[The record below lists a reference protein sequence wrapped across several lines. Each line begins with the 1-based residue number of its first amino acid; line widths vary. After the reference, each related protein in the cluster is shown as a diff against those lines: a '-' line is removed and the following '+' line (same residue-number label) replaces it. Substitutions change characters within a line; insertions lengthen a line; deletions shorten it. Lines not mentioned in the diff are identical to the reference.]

1 MLEPGTLVAGYRVE
15 RVLGSGGM
23 GAVFLARHPELPRY
37 DALKVLKA
45 SAGLTD
51 SNFRRRFLREAE
63 VAATLDHPNI
73 VTVFNR
79 GRASVPTTAKSGAS
93 SSASGESD
101 LLWIAMQYVPGTD
114 CARELAARGP
124 FAPRRV
130 VHIVSEVARGI
141 DHANR
146 RGLFHRDVKPAN
158 ILLAEVDEDSSFDEQ
173 RVLLTDFGVAK
184 LSDETEALT
193 SVGTVLA
200 TLSYASPEQLTGRR
214 LDGRTDQY
222 SLAAST
228 FHLLTGRVPFDD
240 RDNGAVIGAHLKE
253 PVPRISDLVPAVPPA
268 ADAVIAK
275 AMAKR
280 PDERF
285 ATCREFADALA
296 TSLRTVRPRSVAD
309 LDAETV
315 PGTPRPPAARGTPVP
330 PRRAA
335 RGERDRRPRDQA
347 AAVSSADD
355 VTLRAMPGR
364 PGPRPPTG
372 RASPNPAT
380 PNPVTPNPTPRSTPP
395 ARSQPG
401 SPRSQTARPATG
413 ADPAVW
419 QHPPSNP
426 LRQSNDHL
434 RAQPGAGRPRVD
446 RPRAGRYGADRSPGS
461 GARYA
466 VGGPV
471 PPGPVGGPVPPG
483 ASPHRPGGGSSGAVG
498 DAGSGGRGA
507 SNRSRVILAVVAVVA
522 VILIVVLVAAL

>member
-1 MLEPGTLVAGYRVE
+1 MLEPGTLVAGYRVD

-79 GRASVPTTAKSGAS
+79 GRASVPIPSRSDASTS
-93 SSASGESD
+93 SSSNPVASNPVASERGEAD

-114 CARELAARGP
+114 CARELAGRGR

-146 RGLFHRDVKPAN
+146 RGLLHRDVKPAN

-222 SLAAST
+222 SLAAT
-228 FHLLTGRVPFDD
+228 AFHLLTGRVPFDD

-253 PVPRISDLVPAVPPA
+253 PVPRVSDLVPGLPA
-268 ADAVIAK
+268 EADSVIAR
-275 AMAKR
+275 AMAKT
-280 PDERF
+280 PDDRF
-285 ATCREFADALA
+285 ASCREFADALA
-296 TSLRTVRPRSVAD
+296 RSLRSVRPRSVAD
-309 LDAETV
+309 LDAETIRGI
-315 PGTPRPPAARGTPVP
+315 PGQVAG
-330 PRRAA
+330 RAA
-335 RGERDRRPRDQA
+335 
-347 AAVSSADD
+347 
-355 VTLRAMPGR
+355 
-364 PGPRPPTG
+364 PGPRPAPEMPVRPGRPTPPPAG
-372 RASPNPAT
+372 RPPAGDRAPTERRPPRPGRPANPDPAHQATQRAT
-380 PNPVTPNPTPRSTPP
+380 PARATPP
-395 ARSQPG
+395 GRPSDRGAARSDRAVQPG
-401 SPRSQTARPATG
+401 PGSRPTTG

-426 LRQSNDHL
+426 FRQSNDHL
-434 RAQPGAGRPRVD
+434 RPDGTPPAQPGAPRGPGLAAQPGALRGPV
-446 RPRAGRYGADRSPGS
+446 PRGPAGPVGSPGS
-461 GARYA
+461 GRPAANRL
-466 VGGPV
+466 PV
-471 PPGPVGGPVPPG
+471 
-483 ASPHRPGGGSSGAVG
+483 ALA
-498 DAGSGGRGA
+498 
-507 SNRSRVILAVVAVVA
+507 IIAVVLLIA
-522 VILIVVLVAAL
+522 IVVVFLAL

>member
-79 GRASVPTTAKSGAS
+79 GRASVPVASRPDKSAE
-93 SSASGESD
+93 AD

-114 CARELAARGP
+114 CARELAGRGRL
-124 FAPRRV
+124 APRRV

-146 RGLFHRDVKPAN
+146 RGLLHRDVKPAN

-222 SLAAST
+222 SLAATT

-253 PVPRISDLVPAVPPA
+253 PVPQVSELVPGLSPD
-268 ADAVIAK
+268 ADAVIAR
-275 AMAKR
+275 AMAKS

-285 ATCREFADALA
+285 ASCREFADALA
-296 TSLRTVRPRSVAD
+296 TVGLGELEHDAVSEGCIGHPARKFGARAILQARGADPQRPDVRPVPDGCRLDDLRPSVDGISRAGRRHVGAVAAAAD
-309 LDAETV
+309 EELSHGPSPDRPAGLPTVQEPAE
-315 PGTPRPPAARGTPVP
+315 GRAHA
-330 PRRAA
+330 RRAA
-335 RGERDRRPRDQA
+335 GGVVACVRLDRSLAADVRERD
-347 AAVSSADD
+347 
-355 VTLRAMPGR
+355 GH
-364 PGPRPPTG
+364 GE
-372 RASPNPAT
+372 
-380 PNPVTPNPTPRSTPP
+380 
-395 ARSQPG
+395 
-401 SPRSQTARPATG
+401 
-413 ADPAVW
+413 
-419 QHPPSNP
+419 
-426 LRQSNDHL
+426 
-434 RAQPGAGRPRVD
+434 
-446 RPRAGRYGADRSPGS
+446 
-461 GARYA
+461 
-466 VGGPV
+466 
-471 PPGPVGGPVPPG
+471 
-483 ASPHRPGGGSSGAVG
+483 
-498 DAGSGGRGA
+498 
-507 SNRSRVILAVVAVVA
+507 
-522 VILIVVLVAAL
+522 

>member
-1 MLEPGTLVAGYRVE
+1 MLEPGTLVAGYRVD

-37 DALKVLKA
+37 DALKVLKD

-79 GRASVPTTAKSGAS
+79 GRASVPVAS
-93 SSASGESD
+93 RPDRSAEAD

-114 CARELAARGP
+114 CARELAARGR

-146 RGLFHRDVKPAN
+146 RGLLHRDVKPAN

-200 TLSYASPEQLTGRR
+200 TLSYASPEQLTGGR

-222 SLAAST
+222 SLAATT

-253 PVPRISDLVPAVPPA
+253 PVPRVSELVPGLTPE
-268 ADAVIAK
+268 ADTVLAR
-275 AMAKR
+275 AMAKT
-280 PDERF
+280 PGDRF
-285 ATCREFADALA
+285 ASCREFADALA
-296 TSLRTVRPRSVAD
+296 TSLRNVRPRSVAD
-309 LDAETV
+309 LDAETIRGV
-315 PGTPRPPAARGTPVP
+315 PGVQPVGRAAAAPPPEMPVRPGRPTPPPAGRPPAADRMPT
-330 PRRAA
+330 
-335 RGERDRRPRDQA
+335 DRRPPRPGHPAPPDPALEATQRAGAAREANRPPERGPARTHRPDAGPRRDA
-347 AAVSSADD
+347 
-355 VTLRAMPGR
+355 
-364 PGPRPPTG
+364 GPRPVHGP
-372 RASPNPAT
+372 R
-380 PNPVTPNPTPRSTPP
+380 PV
-395 ARSQPG
+395 
-401 SPRSQTARPATG
+401 ARPGEGSRPTTG

-426 LRQSNDHL
+426 FRQSNDHL
-434 RAQPGAGRPRVD
+434 RPDGSRPGHAGPPHD
-446 RPRAGRYGADRSPGS
+446 PLRAG
-461 GARYA
+461 
-466 VGGPV
+466 
-471 PPGPVGGPVPPG
+471 PPGV
-483 ASPHRPGGGSSGAVG
+483 
-498 DAGSGGRGA
+498 GRGPA
-507 SNRSRVILAVVAVVA
+507 PRNPAVPSGSVRPAGPNRLPVVLAIVAGLLLIA
-522 VILIVVLVAAL
+522 IVVVFLAL

>member
-79 GRASVPTTAKSGAS
+79 GRASVPVASRPDKSAE
-93 SSASGESD
+93 AD

-114 CARELAARGP
+114 CARELAGRGRL
-124 FAPRRV
+124 APRRV

-146 RGLFHRDVKPAN
+146 RGLLHRDVKPAN
-158 ILLAEVDEDSSFDEQ
+158 ILLAEVDDDSSFDEQ

-214 LDGRTDQY
+214 LGGRTDQY
-222 SLAAST
+222 SLAATT

-253 PVPRISDLVPAVPPA
+253 PVPRVSELVPGLSPD
-268 ADAVIAK
+268 ADAVIAR
-275 AMAKR
+275 AMAKS

-285 ATCREFADALA
+285 ASCREFADALA
-296 TSLRTVRPRSVAD
+296 TGLRNVRPRSAAD

-315 PGTPRPPAARGTPVP
+315 RGLPGRMAGGAVPGPRTPDMPGRFDRPTPPPAGRAATPDRPPAERRSRPGPAE
-330 PRRAA
+330 PRRP
-335 RGERDRRPRDQA
+335 G
-347 AAVSSADD
+347 
-355 VTLRAMPGR
+355 PGR
-364 PGPRPPTG
+364 PAANVDPAHEATQRAAPARGGPPNAPPGAATPSSGPAPGSRVPGRGPRSRPT
-372 RASPNPAT
+372 
-380 PNPVTPNPTPRSTPP
+380 
-395 ARSQPG
+395 
-401 SPRSQTARPATG
+401 TG

-419 QHPPSNP
+419 QHLPSNP
-426 LRQSNDHL
+426 FRQSNDHL
-434 RAQPGAGRPRVD
+434 RP
-446 RPRAGRYGADRSPGS
+446 DRS
-461 GARYA
+461 
-466 VGGPV
+466 
-471 PPGPVGGPVPPG
+471 
-483 ASPHRPGGGSSGAVG
+483 RPGGVGPTPAGTPPRGLDAAGPGGLPGQGARGWAGPAGPTSSTP
-498 DAGSGGRGA
+498 SS
-507 SNRSRVILAVVAVVA
+507 SNRLPIVLAIVAAVLLVA
-522 VILIVVLVAAL
+522 IVLVFMAL

>member
-1 MLEPGTLVAGYRVE
+1 MLEPGTLVAGYRVD

-79 GRASVPTTAKSGAS
+79 GRAAVPVASRSSG
-93 SSASGESD
+93 SASAPAEAD

-114 CARELAARGP
+114 CARELAARGRL
-124 FAPRRV
+124 APRRV

-146 RGLFHRDVKPAN
+146 RGLLHRDVKPAN

-200 TLSYASPEQLTGRR
+200 TLSYASPEQLTGGR

-222 SLAAST
+222 SLAATT

-240 RDNGAVIGAHLKE
+240 RDNGAVIGAHLRE
-253 PVPRISDLVPAVPPA
+253 PVPRMSELVPGLSPE
-268 ADAVIAK
+268 ADTVITR
-275 AMAKR
+275 AMAKA
-280 PDERF
+280 PGDRF
-285 ATCREFADALA
+285 ASCREFADALA
-296 TSLRTVRPRSVAD
+296 TSLRNVRPRSVAD
-309 LDAETV
+309 LDAETIRGLPGTHGAGRAV
-315 PGTPRPPAARGTPVP
+315 PGPPSEMPMRPGRPAPPPAGHPPAAGRIPAD
-330 PRRAA
+330 PRPA
-335 RGERDRRPRDQA
+335 R
-347 AAVSSADD
+347 
-355 VTLRAMPGR
+355 PGR
-364 PGPRPPTG
+364 PGTPDPALEATQRAAPARGAQAGRPPDRGPARAPRPDQG
-372 RASPNPAT
+372 
-380 PNPVTPNPTPRSTPP
+380 PRP
-395 ARSQPG
+395 ARGSQQGRPVRPG
-401 SPRSQTARPATG
+401 EGSRPATG

-426 LRQSNDHL
+426 FRQSNDHL
-434 RAQPGAGRPRVD
+434 RPDGAAPGRAGRPI
-446 RPRAGRYGADRSPGS
+446 
-461 GARYA
+461 
-466 VGGPV
+466 
-471 PPGPVGGPVPPG
+471 
-483 ASPHRPGGGSSGAVG
+483 
-498 DAGSGGRGA
+498 AGSGPPSRSPADPAGSVPPS
-507 SNRSRVILAVVAVVA
+507 SNRLPVLLAIIAAVLLIA
-522 VILIVVLVAAL
+522 IVVVFLAL

>member
-79 GRASVPTTAKSGAS
+79 GRASVPVASRPDKSAE
-93 SSASGESD
+93 AD

-114 CARELAARGP
+114 CARELAGRGRL
-124 FAPRRV
+124 APRRV

-146 RGLFHRDVKPAN
+146 RGLLHRDVKPAN

-222 SLAAST
+222 SLAATT

-253 PVPRISDLVPAVPPA
+253 PVPRVSELVPGLSPD
-268 ADAVIAK
+268 ADAVIAR
-275 AMAKR
+275 AMAKS

-285 ATCREFADALA
+285 ASCREFADALA
-296 TSLRTVRPRSVAD
+296 TGLRNVRPRSAAD

-315 PGTPRPPAARGTPVP
+315 RG
-330 PRRAA
+330 
-335 RGERDRRPRDQA
+335 
-347 AAVSSADD
+347 
-355 VTLRAMPGR
+355 LPGR
-364 PGPRPPTG
+364 MAG
-372 RASPNPAT
+372 
-380 PNPVTPNPTPRSTPP
+380 
-395 ARSQPG
+395 
-401 SPRSQTARPATG
+401 G
-413 ADPAVW
+413 A
-419 QHPPSNP
+419 
-426 LRQSNDHL
+426 
-434 RAQPGAGRPRVD
+434 
-446 RPRAGRYGADRSPGS
+446 
-461 GARYA
+461 
-466 VGGPV
+466 
-471 PPGPVGGPVPPG
+471 
-483 ASPHRPGGGSSGAVG
+483 RPGGGRPPSPRGRQARRDIARILTVLASR
-498 DAGSGGRGA
+498 RGA
-507 SNRSRVILAVVAVVA
+507 DQAKA
-522 VILIVVLVAAL
+522 

>member
-1 MLEPGTLVAGYRVE
+1 MLEPGTLVAGYRVD

-79 GRASVPTTAKSGAS
+79 GRANVPVSARSTTPNSDTPTP
-93 SSASGESD
+93 SASNRAEAD

-114 CARELAARGP
+114 CARELAGRGR

-146 RGLFHRDVKPAN
+146 RGLLHRDVKPAN
-158 ILLAEVDEDSSFDEQ
+158 ILLAEVDEEDSSFDEQ

-222 SLAAST
+222 SLAATT

-253 PVPRISDLVPAVPPA
+253 PVPRVSELVPGLSPE
-268 ADAVIAK
+268 ADAVIAR

-280 PDERF
+280 PDDRF
-285 ATCREFADALA
+285 ASCREFADALA
-296 TSLRTVRPRSVAD
+296 TSLRSVRPRSVAD
-309 LDAETV
+309 LDAETIRGIPGQVAGPGV
-315 PGTPRPPAARGTPVP
+315 PGSRWAPETPGQPGRATPSPADRTPADRTPADRTPVDRRRSRPGPPAANQDPAHEATQ
-330 PRRAA
+330 RAA
-335 RGERDRRPRDQA
+335 PARGAPTGRSPDRGPVGSPRPDRRSRPGA
-347 AAVSSADD
+347 G
-355 VTLRAMPGR
+355 GR
-364 PGPRPPTG
+364 PGPGSRPT
-372 RASPNPAT
+372 
-380 PNPVTPNPTPRSTPP
+380 
-395 ARSQPG
+395 
-401 SPRSQTARPATG
+401 TG

-426 LRQSNDHL
+426 FRQSNDHL
-434 RAQPGAGRPRVD
+434 RPDAAQPNL
-446 RPRAGRYGADRSPGS
+446 
-461 GARYA
+461 
-466 VGGPV
+466 
-471 PPGPVGGPVPPG
+471 PGPPRGPGIAP
-483 ASPHRPGGGSSGAVG
+483 RPGPGGSVPRNP
-498 DAGSGGRGA
+498 AGSGRPA
-507 SNRSRVILAVVAVVA
+507 SNRLPVVLAVVAVMLLIA
-522 VILIVVLVAAL
+522 IIVVFLAL

>member
-79 GRASVPTTAKSGAS
+79 GRASVPTTARSGAAS
-93 SSASGESD
+93 TSGESD

-114 CARELAARGP
+114 CARELAGRGP
-124 FAPRRV
+124 IAPRRV

-200 TLSYASPEQLTGRR
+200 TLSYASPEQLTGRG

-222 SLAAST
+222 SLAATT
-228 FHLLTGRVPFDD
+228 FHLLAGRVPFDD

-280 PDERF
+280 PDDRF
-285 ATCREFADALA
+285 ASCREFADALA
-296 TSLRTVRPRSVAD
+296 TSLRSVRPRSVAD

-315 PGTPRPPAARGTPVP
+315 PGTPRRMTAPGATVPPRPAARGEPD
-330 PRRAA
+330 
-335 RGERDRRPRDQA
+335 RGPRDPA
-347 AAVSSADD
+347 AASSADD
-355 VTLRAMPGR
+355 VTLRATPGR
-364 PGPRPPTG
+364 PGPRPP
-372 RASPNPAT
+372 
-380 PNPVTPNPTPRSTPP
+380 
-395 ARSQPG
+395 
-401 SPRSQTARPATG
+401 
-413 ADPAVW
+413 
-419 QHPPSNP
+419 
-426 LRQSNDHL
+426 
-434 RAQPGAGRPRVD
+434 AGR
-446 RPRAGRYGADRSPGS
+446 
-461 GARYA
+461 
-466 VGGPV
+466 
-471 PPGPVGGPVPPG
+471 
-483 ASPHRPGGGSSGAVG
+483 
-498 DAGSGGRGA
+498 
-507 SNRSRVILAVVAVVA
+507 
-522 VILIVVLVAAL
+522 